1 MKKSLKFIPEIY
13 FMGLGIF
20 WAAENYFTGGVI
32 NYIAL
37 LLVWLLFLQL
47 FYKNRILGLVY
58 GTILGLI
65 SAYMI
70 LATNSEVAKFDE
82 LTAEALQLQFAGW
95 GIFGA
100 GALMAGVM
108 VYRFATEKE
117 NYDEESVL
125 TVTY

>member
-1 MKKSLKFIPEIY
+1 MKKLLKFIPEIY

-20 WAAENYFTGGVI
+20 WAVENYYAGKTI

-58 GTILGLI
+58 GVILSCI
-65 SAYMI
+65 SAYMM
-70 LATNSEVAKFDE
+70 LAVSSEAAE
-82 LTAEALQLQFAGW
+82 LGDFTAEALNMQFAGW
-95 GIFGA
+95 TIFGI
-100 GALMAGVM
+100 GLIMSGIM

-117 NYDEESVL
+117 NYNEESVL